1 MSRVAVMMSENHVKA
16 QMSSHFGKAEW
27 VMAAD
32 TESHTLAFLKND
44 VANGKSVVDL
54 VASQGCTDAI
64 FNGIGNGALAHLKAT
79 NVRGWVAPR
88 ISADNRHWRCSSIY
102 GCNQRLPP
110 PRDTAAK
117 DAVAQNRLV
126 PKLPRAATDHLQP
139 HRDA

>member
-79 NVRGWVAPR
+79 NVRGWVAPPN
-88 ISADNRHWRCSSIY
+88 ISGQQALEMLEHLR
-102 GCNQRLPP
+102 
-110 PRDTAAK
+110 
-117 DAVAQNRLV
+117 
-126 PKLPRAATDHLQP
+126 LQP
-139 HRDA
+139 AASASEGHSGKGCCCAKQAGSEAASCCHGSSATP

>member
-32 TESHTLAFLKND
+32 TESHTLAFLKNE

-79 NVRGWVAPR
+79 NVRGWVAPPN
-88 ISADNRHWRCSSIY
+88 ISGQQALEMFEHLR
-102 GCNQRLPP
+102 
-110 PRDTAAK
+110 
-117 DAVAQNRLV
+117 
-126 PKLPRAATDHLQP
+126 LQP
-139 HRDA
+139 AASASEGHSGKGCCCAKQAGSEAASCCHGSSATP

>member
-32 TESHTLAFLKND
+32 TESHTLAFLKNE

-79 NVRGWVAPR
+79 NVRGWVAPPN
-88 ISADNRHWRCSSIY
+88 ISGQQALEMFEHLRPQPAASASEGHSGKGCCCAKQAGSEAASCCHGSS
-102 GCNQRLPP
+102 
-110 PRDTAAK
+110 
-117 DAVAQNRLV
+117 
-126 PKLPRAATDHLQP
+126 ATP
-139 HRDA
+139 